1 MVFDGTRTECSRL
14 FASDR
19 WKEDGGMREGGR
31 RGGAGKQSLY
41 GRGADKP
48 ASERHRALPKPEAL
62 CVGRLVA
69 HGLCGPPGHSKG

>member
-1 MVFDGTRTECSRL
+1 
-14 FASDR
+14 
-19 WKEDGGMREGGR
+19 MREGGR
-31 RGGAGKQSLY
+31 RGGAGKQRLY

-69 HGLCGPPGHSKG
+69 LGLCGPPA